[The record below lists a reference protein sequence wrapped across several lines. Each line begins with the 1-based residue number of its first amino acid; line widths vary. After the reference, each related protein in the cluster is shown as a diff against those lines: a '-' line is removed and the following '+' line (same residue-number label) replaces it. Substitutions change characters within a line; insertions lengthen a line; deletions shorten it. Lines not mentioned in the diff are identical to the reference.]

1 MKRRWGDAIT
11 LDHKLFEVVESDFG
25 GGNRDSKLLPLAG
38 ETLAKENT
46 LSGLAGLADGVFVL
60 EGLLVN
66 SDGTARRRHTST
78 SSCCLCPIHGTSPSL
93 SARSSSDLLDM
104 RLGADR
110 VARAS
115 ILDDYTV
122 ALLGMTVRNGCD
134 SELV

>member
-1 MKRRWGDAIT
+1 MKRRWGRRYYT
-11 LDHKLFEVVESDFG
+11 DHKLFEVVESDFG

-66 SDGTARRRHTST
+66 SDGTAEKAYVDVVLLPVSDTWN
-78 SSCCLCPIHGTSPSL
+78 LPITV
-93 SARSSSDLLDM
+93 RKVEFRLLHM
-104 RLGADR
+104 RLVADR

-115 ILDDYTV
+115 ILDDYT
-122 ALLGMTVRNGCD
+122 ARD
-134 SELV
+134 DRS